1 MGDALL
7 SSPRQGQMNGP
18 HRHLCKTSLL
28 LSLFLSST
36 SLMQEIPNAVLPQAV
51 SQLSIDGRMVN
62 LRLDEDFQE
71 GIIVQ
76 K

>member
-1 MGDALL
+1 
-7 SSPRQGQMNGP
+7 MNGP

-36 SLMQEIPNAVLPQAV
+36 SLMQEIPNAVLLQAV

-62 LRLDEDFQE
+62 LRLGENFQE

>member
-1 MGDALL
+1 
-7 SSPRQGQMNGP
+7 MNGP
-18 HRHLCKTSLL
+18 HRHPCKPGLL

-36 SLMQEIPNAVLPQAV
+36 SLMQEVPNAVLPQAV
-51 SQLSIDGRMVN
+51 SQSSTDGRTVN
-62 LRLDEDFQE
+62 LRLDEGFKE